1 MIREGR
7 FNKNFLSSCDAE
19 ALYPSVIIKEG
30 LELLEEK
37 IKKDKSFAKRTDLTK
52 AEIMELTRL
61 CTEKPYFE
69 CELGFF
75 SQSKGKHMG
84 GPLSRLLADLI
95 IENKIEKQ
103 IMQHP
108 RWKKCWDWVRLID
121 DTLSGWES
129 EEIFD
134 EFFEFLNTLHPGI
147 KWTCE
152 KEKDGR
158 LPIFDIQLIRQEEE
172 IATTVYRK
180 SSASDRYIHYTSWQ
194 AWKEKSGAIRTLKNR
209 AHTYCSDE
217 QLLAEEL
224 SYLLEVFVQNGYPEK
239 VVYRILYE
247 ENKPTKLHQQSDK
260 KTDYA
265 NVFYVPYHKRAKRL
279 YKILQEQFGITTVF
293 KKTTTLGKLIKRK
306 GRQKEKQ
313 FTTNTVYKV
322 PCKECD
328 KAYIG
333 QSKNT
338 IAKREGQHKAL
349 CRRNVKLS
357 KLKSSKKDN
366 GIAFHH
372 IKTGHEFDFDKTEI
386 IARDT
391 NYWRR
396 LILEGIAIKTNDN
409 LVNLQAGFL
418 IDECWTPY
426 LVKQGEANLDSTV
439 SG

>member
-7 FNKNFLSSCDAE
+7 FNKKFLFCCDAE
-19 ALYPSVIIKEG
+19 ALYLSVIIEEG
-30 LELLEEK
+30 LEILEEK
-37 IKKDKSFAKRTDLTK
+37 IKKDKSFAMRTDLTK

-75 SQSKGKHMG
+75 TQSKGTHMG

-121 DTLSGWES
+121 DTLSGWKS

-239 VVYRILYE
+239 VVYRICLLY
-247 ENKPTKLHQQSDK
+247 TSD
-260 KTDYA
+260 A
-265 NVFYVPYHKRAKRL
+265 A
-279 YKILQEQFGITTVF
+279 
-293 KKTTTLGKLIKRK
+293 
-306 GRQKEKQ
+306 
-313 FTTNTVYKV
+313 
-322 PCKECD
+322 
-328 KAYIG
+328 
-333 QSKNT
+333 
-338 IAKREGQHKAL
+338 
-349 CRRNVKLS
+349 
-357 KLKSSKKDN
+357 
-366 GIAFHH
+366 
-372 IKTGHEFDFDKTEI
+372 
-386 IARDT
+386 
-391 NYWRR
+391 
-396 LILEGIAIKTNDN
+396 
-409 LVNLQAGFL
+409 
-418 IDECWTPY
+418 DE
-426 LVKQGEANLDSTV
+426 
-439 SG
+439 